1 MWFSNLGFPHSE
13 LSFPYTRYGPGS
25 QKNMTFNNLEDIWN
39 EIDVMVEAW
48 TDNKF
53 SLGRNLYFNLPQ
65 FCDPK
70 LIVTENDYLI
80 FKEYIYQKEYN
91 LSIAENLDSADART
105 LDLFDLI
112 HNEVNEIKNTLVKR
126 NSYD

>member
-1 MWFSNLGFPHSE
+1 
-13 LSFPYTRYGPGS
+13 
-25 QKNMTFNNLEDIWN
+25 
-39 EIDVMVEAW
+39 MVDAW
-48 TDNKF
+48 RNNKF

-112 HNEVNEIKNTLVKR
+112 HNEVNEIKKYLSEEK
-126 NSYD
+126 

>member
-1 MWFSNLGFPHSE
+1 VWFSNLGFPHSE
-13 LSFPYTRYGPGS
+13 LSFPYNRYGPGS
-25 QKNMTFNNLEDIWN
+25 QKNITFNNLEDIWN
-39 EIDVMVEAW
+39 EIDIMVEAW

-91 LSIAENLDSADART
+91 LSIADNLDSADART

-112 HNEVNEIKNTLVKR
+112 HNEVNEIKKYLSEEK
-126 NSYD
+126 

>member
-1 MWFSNLGFPHSE
+1 VWFSNLGFPHSE

-25 QKNMTFNNLEDIWN
+25 QKNITFNNLEDIWN
-39 EIDVMVEAW
+39 EIDIMVEAW

-112 HNEVNEIKNTLVKR
+112 HNEVNEIKKYLSEEK
-126 NSYD
+126 

>member
-1 MWFSNLGFPHSE
+1 
-13 LSFPYTRYGPGS
+13 
-25 QKNMTFNNLEDIWN
+25 
-39 EIDVMVEAW
+39 MVEAW

-53 SLGRNLYFNLPQ
+53 SLVRNLYFNLPQ

-112 HNEVNEIKNTLVKR
+112 HNEVNEIKKYLSEEK
-126 NSYD
+126 